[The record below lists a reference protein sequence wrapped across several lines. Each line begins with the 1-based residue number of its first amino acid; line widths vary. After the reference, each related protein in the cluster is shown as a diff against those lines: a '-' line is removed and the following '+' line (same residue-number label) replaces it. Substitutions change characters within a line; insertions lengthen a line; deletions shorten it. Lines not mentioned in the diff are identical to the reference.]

1 MMLRKK
7 FQLLFLLLLIAAP
20 LSAQMQWHSPFD
32 DCGDEPFLCGRAWNK
47 ELGLNFHRLPER
59 YKEKVTQNVWGLSQ
73 LSAGLSLRF
82 TTDSKMIKVKYVLGQ
97 KGGYLN
103 MAWLNHSG
111 VDLYGADAKGGLHWV
126 GNHMEWH
133 LSGDTV
139 EFTYRD
145 ISYPKGLEGGTE
157 FRLYLPPYNEVKNIE
172 VGVDNGAKFA

>member
-7 FQLLFLLLLIAAP
+7 IQLLFLQLLIAAP

-82 TTDSKMIKVKYVLGQ
+82 TTDSKMIKV
-97 KGGYLN
+97 
-103 MAWLNHSG
+103 SG
-111 VDLYGADAKGGLHWV
+111 
-126 GNHMEWH
+126 
-133 LSGDTV
+133 LSAQFIHDQC
-139 EFTYRD
+139 
-145 ISYPKGLEGGTE
+145 K
-157 FRLYLPPYNEVKNIE
+157 
-172 VGVDNGAKFA
+172 